1 MKPELTLRQ
10 NEVFEAI
17 KIHIEKAGFPPT
29 MLELARLIG
38 CASPNAAVEH
48 VKSLKKKGYITVAP
62 GAARG
67 ITVVKTDWDA
77 DPVTIIKDLLV
88 VLEDDAMPVAGFT
101 DLVGECLNRFP
112 DSLVSFYLGTG
123 RPPQYQMQ
131 IAERLIVADKTQ
143 ADYITLPRLI
153 HGVCYSVPSQHI
165 ERVLSRWVSSKPAD
179 YAVGDAYG
187 GTVVYP
193 CYSLVDH
200 ADGEP
205 VERHPDS
212 APRTE
217 RRRAWRLHV

>member
-1 MKPELTLRQ
+1 MMLTDIKFCVVGHHARRQ
-10 NEVFEAI
+10 QAEALAMSI
-17 KIHIEKAGFPPT
+17 GAHLLIDEGDHGANWNHRRA
-29 MLELARLIG
+29 LEW
-38 CASPNAAVEH
+38 ASEQ
-48 VKSLKKKGYITVAP
+48 TC
-62 GAARG
+62 R
-67 ITVVKTDWDA
+67 VV
-77 DPVTIIKDLLV
+77 V
-88 VLEDDAMPVAGFT
+88 VEDDAMPVGLFFT
-101 DLVGECLNRFP
+101 SVTSWLNRFP
-112 DSLVSFYLGTG
+112 ESLVSFYLGTG

-153 HGVCYSVPSQHI
+153 HGVCYSVPPQHI
-165 ERVLSRWVSSKPAD
+165 ERVLSRWDSSKPAD

-187 GTVVYP
+187 GAVVYP

-217 RRRAWRLHV
+217 RRRAWRLA